1 MEKISGVLQE
11 KNQLLGA
18 CREKIKQ
25 DEDARKRM
33 AEQHSK
39 LIEQKKVME
48 LWNRLYDLIGVKD
61 KFQRFAQGITLEH
74 LLVLA
79 NLELK
84 KLSGR
89 YQLLRSQ
96 EEELGIDVAD
106 KDQGDEIRS
115 CKTLSGGERFLVSL
129 ALALGLS
136 QMAGEKIRVDSLF
149 LDEGFGTLD
158 AETLEI
164 ALDALNNLRSRGK
177 LVGIISHV
185 AAFPEKIP
193 CIIEVNKTGGGRSTL
208 HGPGV
213 KLLDRQI

>member
-1 MEKISGVLQE
+1 MEYQ
-11 KNQLLGA
+11 Q
-18 CREKIKQ
+18 
-25 DEDARKRM
+25 
-33 AEQHSK
+33 
-39 LIEQKKVME
+39 KVME

-96 EEELGIDVAD
+96 DEELGIDVAD

-158 AETLEI
+158 AETLET

-193 CIIEVNKTGGGRSTL
+193 CIIEVNKTGGGRSTRR
-208 HGPGV
+208 GPGV
-213 KLLDRQI
+213 KLLT